1 MYEYFHEFK
10 RHLQFLPIW
19 SRVCEL
25 GNPNEKTPMTNAHA
39 ELYFH
44 LKKSNDEANNIPLT
58 KYLEKN
64 NEFRIAVQR
73 QFVDRFCEDVYKSEN
88 SKSFIKSVT
97 NLKSFY
103 EKIPSTPQT
112 FESDIDNIEGKSIE
126 EEIWTQKLSSKS
138 PKLKT
143 SFLKK
148 TNKHLVLDAK
158 KQFKK

>member
-25 GNPNEKTPMTNAHA
+25 GSPNEKTPMTNAHA
-39 ELYFH
+39 EPYFH
-44 LKKSNDEANNIPLT
+44 LKKSNDEANHITLT

-73 QFVDRFCEDVYKSEN
+73 QLVDRFCQDVYKSEN

-112 FESDIDNIEGKSIE
+112 FERDTDNFEGKSIE
-126 EEIWTQKLSSKS
+126 EENRS
-138 PKLKT
+138 PNYPPKVR
-143 SFLKK
+143 
-148 TNKHLVLDAK
+148 N
-158 KQFKK
+158 

>member
-25 GNPNEKTPMTNAHA
+25 GNPNEKKPMTNAHA
-39 ELYFH
+39 ELHFN
-44 LKKSNDEANNIPLT
+44 LEKSNDEANNTPLI

-97 NLKSFY
+97 NLNSFS
-103 EKIPSTPQT
+103 EKIPSTPLQ
-112 FESDIDNIEGKSIE
+112 FESDTCNFEGKSIE
-126 EEIWTQKLSSKS
+126 EDT
-138 PKLKT
+138 
-143 SFLKK
+143 
-148 TNKHLVLDAK
+148 
-158 KQFKK
+158 